1 MKDISIVQKL
11 VTWTVVLLLLVI
23 GASVFFQKEENLI
36 PYEESYIPV
45 PAPTPEPIAVY
56 PNNGKE

>member
-1 MKDISIVQKL
+1 MKEISIVQKL

-36 PYEESYIPV
+36 PYDAYVPV
-45 PAPTPEPIAVY
+45 PSPTPEHIPVY